1 VLKVLSRRTLGF
13 TNVCGSYT
21 ATQRQPPDAAGN
33 RVLSSSIQCLSYL
46 QAYIYFCAGHGC
58 HSGPAKRLLGFGV
71 LLLLRGPGLDGPSSS
86 AFSFPPYLDAIRL
99 LTPSPFA
106 ASEQARSGDETSDGV
121 SELSPTWIAKSFI
134 PVGGCHYSWSSP
146 RTHNFFCPILSRLCA
161 RQQGHARGD
170 RTRTHGRGS
179 RAHTMEP
186 LAAATGRPRIA
197 PPDPT
202 TLSLSAMATIE
213 ALGFVNFFWR
223 LG

>member
-1 VLKVLSRRTLGF
+1 MVPKLVLKEQKCITIALSF
-13 TNVCGSYT
+13 TRKGAEDN
-21 ATQRQPPDAAGN
+21 
-33 RVLSSSIQCLSYL
+33 
-46 QAYIYFCAGHGC
+46 H
-58 HSGPAKRLLGFGV
+58 
-71 LLLLRGPGLDGPSSS
+71 
-86 AFSFPPYLDAIRL
+86 
-99 LTPSPFA
+99 TPSPFA

-134 PVGGCHYSWSSP
+134 PVGGCHCSWSSP

-213 ALGFVNFFWR
+213 ALGFVNFFVEVR
-223 LG
+223 MSAYCIGPSVSES